1 MNNQTAEKILG
12 CAIDGLAAAESDY
25 SNIDDY
31 LDSRLAEPGLRRS
44 VSSILFEYYR
54 HKNIVD
60 SLLNSLIKKPCKS
73 PLRYLLCVAATQ
85 MLYQDG
91 IASASAVN
99 VAVSA
104 AKKHFGQH
112 SGNFVNG
119 VLRNLDRIDVNVFC
133 GNLDSVQASNL
144 PSAIYRHWQKI
155 HPDYLDTL
163 IDLLKRRAPFTFRAC
178 GAALSESESASV
190 EAVPISAPGFYFYL
204 TNNPGLLFKSNML
217 ADGRIYIQDPAT
229 ALAPVMSAPLPTEKI
244 IDLCAAPGGKTLML
258 AELIGEDG
266 NLIAVDRSE
275 IRQKITAQNLLLR
288 GHQFPVI
295 TTLEFEQQ
303 RNEERFD
310 LILVD
315 APCSNTGV
323 FHRRPDVLWRF
334 SPKKLN
340 ELVKIQMLLL
350 KYAAG
355 IITPSGRIVYSTCSI
370 EPAENHTLVAEF
382 IKTNP
387 EFNLNSETQLMP
399 CSENDGAYAAVL
411 KREPASGM

>member
-1 MNNQTAEKILG
+1 
-12 CAIDGLAAAESDY
+12 
-25 SNIDDY
+25 
-31 LDSRLAEPGLRRS
+31 
-44 VSSILFEYYR
+44 
-54 HKNIVD
+54 
-60 SLLNSLIKKPCKS
+60 
-73 PLRYLLCVAATQ
+73 
-85 MLYQDG
+85 
-91 IASASAVN
+91 
-99 VAVSA
+99 
-104 AKKHFGQH
+104 
-112 SGNFVNG
+112 
-119 VLRNLDRIDVNVFC
+119 
-133 GNLDSVQASNL
+133 
-144 PSAIYRHWQKI
+144 
-155 HPDYLDTL
+155 
-163 IDLLKRRAPFTFRAC
+163 
-178 GAALSESESASV
+178 
-190 EAVPISAPGFYFYL
+190 
-204 TNNPGLLFKSNML
+204 
-217 ADGRIYIQDPAT
+217 
-229 ALAPVMSAPLPTEKI
+229 
-244 IDLCAAPGGKTLML
+244 
-258 AELIGEDG
+258 
-266 NLIAVDRSE
+266 
-275 IRQKITAQNLLLR
+275 LLLR